1 MELNDIKKLATA
13 LSQEFESKND
23 PYKALASVIEE
34 IGEVASDMNKVLKSG
49 AKVYQEKESSLEEL
63 QEELGDLLLSIFYLA
78 NVLEIDLEKEMNEKY
93 LRLKKRFSLNIE

>member
-1 MELNDIKKLATA
+1 MELNDIKKLAAA
-13 LSQEFESKND
+13 LSREFKSEND

-49 AKVYQEKESSLEEL
+49 AKVYQRKESNTKKL
-63 QEELGDLLLSIFYLA
+63 QEELGDLLLSVFYLA

-93 LRLKKRFSLNIE
+93 LRLKKRFSLDIE